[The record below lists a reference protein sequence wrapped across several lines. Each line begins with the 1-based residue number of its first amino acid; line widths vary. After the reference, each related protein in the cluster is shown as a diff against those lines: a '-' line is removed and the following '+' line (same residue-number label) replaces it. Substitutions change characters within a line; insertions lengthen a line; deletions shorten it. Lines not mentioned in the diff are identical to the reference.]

1 MHCYICVTYLMII
14 ATAHPPKHR
23 EVSKS
28 VEKRSIFNDVIQS
41 LRIRSQL
48 PEDLNLNDEN
58 NIGQNDDRYEYDNE
72 PLQLPSDFEFMPRR
86 NDRIEMPSLKYR
98 FPKSLTMNSSDEN
111 IESPKKEV
119 VVYINT
125 PTEYNDIMT
134 TTQKPK
140 KQKRPKPTANKD
152 KIAIKNTNE
161 SESET
166 DVETSDKPFVNT
178 MAGQSQIGNRES
190 QTVVKPTVIVNFR
203 GTVMNKESDIKLEKR
218 KSKNE
223 TLIPHNIFNIKQEI
237 NLERHDG
244 FSDILGDIQK
254 VPSRVKQNVK
264 IVADN
269 EKARIEEDMMMCET
283 ASWKEKEGKGH
294 TDRKR
299 DVLQILVSI

>member
-28 VEKRSIFNDVIQS
+28 FEKRSIFNDVIQS

-72 PLQLPSDFEFMPRR
+72 PLQLPSDIEFMPRR
-86 NDRIEMPSLKYR
+86 NDRIEMPTLKYR
-98 FPKSLTMNSSDEN
+98 FPKSLMINSSDEN
-111 IESPKKEV
+111 IDSPKKEV
-119 VVYINT
+119 VIYINT
-125 PTEYNDIMT
+125 PTEYNDLKT
-134 TTQKPK
+134 TTLKPK
-140 KQKRPKPTANKD
+140 KQKRPTLTANKN
-152 KIAIKNTNE
+152 KVAIKNTGE

-203 GTVMNKESDIKLEKR
+203 GTVTHRESDIKLEKR

-237 NLERHDG
+237 NLERHD
-244 FSDILGDIQK
+244 DRLEDIQK
-254 VPSRVKQNVK
+254 VPSKVKQNVK
-264 IVADN
+264 IVSNND
-269 EKARIEEDMMMCET
+269 KAGIEEDMMMCET
-283 ASWKEKEGKGH
+283 ASWKEKEGNDH